1 MRHIAT
7 EKSFVIDRACEVTR
21 LISLC
26 KLLARFLTEAARQP
40 YGRTSRTN
48 YVDARANLGPN
59 EPFLRCEVPVSI
71 RERKRPRQPSQ
82 SMTESQVL
90 TALWMGAFLLVHLG
104 VIARV
109 ILRPHREP
117 ASRVAWIVVMIVL
130 PVIGILTYILLG
142 ETSIGRR
149 RMSRLHAVLAAMPDL
164 TKAPGMDSPNLQP
177 KIPETYAHLFRLGHS
192 INGFEPVGGN
202 CASLLPDSNATIES
216 MVADIDASQNHVHLI
231 SYIWLP
237 DNNGLKM
244 VEALQ
249 RAVARKVICRA
260 MADGLGSRIM
270 IESPHW
276 KAMQAAGVQVAT
288 ALPIG
293 NPLLRPLR
301 GRIDLRNHRKILVI
315 DNRITYCGSQNCAD
329 PEFRIKAKFAPWVDA
344 VMRFEGPI
352 ARQNQYLFASDWM
365 TQMDGDLTPLLCQPL
380 PPGDP
385 GLTAQVIGTGP
396 TVYNSAMP
404 EVFETLLYTAR
415 RELVITTPYY
425 VPDEA
430 MQTAL
435 CASARRGVTTT
446 IIFPARNDSWI
457 VGAASRSYY
466 SDLLAAG
473 VRIYEYE
480 GGLLHTKSLT
490 LDGEVTLIGSANMDR
505 RSFDL
510 NYENNILFYDP
521 TLTAEMRRRQD
532 AYLARSQRVTAE
544 TVAQWPMTRQLWN
557 NTIAMLG
564 PIL

>member
-1 MRHIAT
+1 
-7 EKSFVIDRACEVTR
+7 
-21 LISLC
+21 
-26 KLLARFLTEAARQP
+26 
-40 YGRTSRTN
+40 
-48 YVDARANLGPN
+48 
-59 EPFLRCEVPVSI
+59 
-71 RERKRPRQPSQ
+71 
-82 SMTESQVL
+82 MTEIQVL
-90 TALWMGAFLLVHLG
+90 TAVWTGAFLLVHVA

-109 ILRPHREP
+109 ILRPHRDP
-117 ASRVAWIVVMIVL
+117 ASRVAWIVVIIVM
-130 PVIGILTYILLG
+130 PVIGILTYIFLG

-149 RMSRLHAVLAAMPDL
+149 RASKLHAVLAAMPDL

-177 KIPETYAHLFRLGHS
+177 VIPETYAHLFRLGYS
-192 INGFEPVGGN
+192 VNGFEPVGGN
-202 CASLLPDSNATIES
+202 RAILLSDSNAAIES
-216 MVADIDASQNHVHLI
+216 MVADIDASQDHVHLI
-231 SYIWLP
+231 FYIWLP
-237 DNNGLKM
+237 DNNGLKV

-249 RAVARKVICRA
+249 RAAARKVTCRA

-276 KAMQAAGVQVAT
+276 KAMQSAGVQVAT

-301 GRIDLRNHRKILVI
+301 GRIDLRNHRKIMVI

-344 VMRFEGPI
+344 MVRFEGPI

-365 TQMDGDLTPLLCQPL
+365 AQMDGDLTPLLREPL
-380 PPGDP
+380 PLGDP
-385 GLTAQVIGTGP
+385 GITAQVIGTGP
-396 TVYNSAMP
+396 TLYNSAMP

-415 RELVITTPYY
+415 RELIITTPYY

-430 MQTAL
+430 MQAAL

-446 IIFPARNDSWI
+446 VIFPARNDSWI
-457 VGAASRSYY
+457 VAAASRSYY
-466 SDLLAAG
+466 SDLLASG
-473 VRIYEYE
+473 VRIYEYH

-521 TLTAEMRRRQD
+521 TLTVEMRRRQH
-532 AYLARSQRVTAE
+532 AYLACSRPVTIE
-544 TVAQWPMTRQLWN
+544 TVAQWPVTRRLWN